1 MYEWTFDNLTV
12 DEASVR
18 LLGNLLC
25 TSCQE
30 VHVQRTENSRVFPL
44 QSFRGLL
51 GGLAHGIFNNKN
63 NTSMKENRNPGRKG
77 YLEPCVWLVHL
88 DGDSRLLAGSPGVG
102 FDPGVVPPTD
112 DDGGDDDEI
121 EG

>member
-1 MYEWTFDNLTV
+1 
-12 DEASVR
+12 
-18 LLGNLLC
+18 
-25 TSCQE
+25 
-30 VHVQRTENSRVFPL
+30 
-44 QSFRGLL
+44 
-51 GGLAHGIFNNKN
+51 
-63 NTSMKENRNPGRKG
+63 MKENRNPGRKG

-102 FDPGVVPPTD
+102 FEPGVVPPTD

>member
-1 MYEWTFDNLTV
+1 
-12 DEASVR
+12 
-18 LLGNLLC
+18 
-25 TSCQE
+25 
-30 VHVQRTENSRVFPL
+30 
-44 QSFRGLL
+44 
-51 GGLAHGIFNNKN
+51 
-63 NTSMKENRNPGRKG
+63 MKENRKPGRKG

-88 DGDSRLLAGSPGVG
+88 DGDSHLLAGSPGVG

>member
-1 MYEWTFDNLTV
+1 
-12 DEASVR
+12 
-18 LLGNLLC
+18 
-25 TSCQE
+25 
-30 VHVQRTENSRVFPL
+30 
-44 QSFRGLL
+44 
-51 GGLAHGIFNNKN
+51 
-63 NTSMKENRNPGRKG
+63 MKENRNPGRKG
-77 YLEPCVWLVHL
+77 YLEPCVWGVHL